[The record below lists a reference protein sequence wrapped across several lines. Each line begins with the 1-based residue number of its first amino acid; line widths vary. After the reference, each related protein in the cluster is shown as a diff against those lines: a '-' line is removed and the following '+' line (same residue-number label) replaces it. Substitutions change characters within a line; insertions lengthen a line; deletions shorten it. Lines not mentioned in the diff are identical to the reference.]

1 MLALTGSSSVANY
14 QTALRSITY
23 TDTSETPS
31 TLARTITFVAND
43 GVFASSTAS
52 RSITVTAVNDAP
64 AGTSKTV
71 ATNED
76 TGYVFTTADFGFS
89 DPTEGGAHTLLA
101 IKITTLPATGSLT
114 LGGVGVTTGQ
124 VVSAADVSSG
134 LLVFTAA
141 GNANGAA
148 NASFTFQIQDNGGV
162 DLDQS
167 PNTITV
173 DVTAVND
180 VPSFTKG
187 ADQTVRQDTTAQ
199 SIVGWAT
206 SISAGPANESSQV
219 PDFIVTNDNNA
230 LFSTQPAIGAT
241 GTLAYTLA
249 TGANGVTTVTVQ
261 IHDDGGV
268 ANGGVDTSAAQ
279 TFVITV
285 SDGAYISSSG
295 WSTSFVGSRY
305 LDLTFPAYV
314 PAGSLVTGATFR
326 HEYRSAT
333 AGDTTCYYFEV
344 YSGATLLATHGSAG
358 APVSCN
364 STSSYVSDAIAL
376 PEVDTVAETN
386 LLTIR
391 MYVKNSGGRQ
401 SAHRTA
407 DLGILSSLN

>member
-1 MLALTGSSSVANY
+1 MT
-14 QTALRSITY
+14 
-23 TDTSETPS
+23 
-31 TLARTITFVAND
+31 
-43 GVFASSTAS
+43 
-52 RSITVTAVNDAP
+52 
-64 AGTSKTV
+64 
-71 ATNED
+71 TNED
-76 TGYVFTTADFGFS
+76 TGHVFTTADFGFS

-101 IKITTLPATGSLT
+101 VRISTLPAAGSLA
-114 LGGVGVTTGQ
+114 LVGVGVTIGQ
-124 VVSAADVSSG
+124 FVSAADVASG

-141 GNANGAA
+141 ANVNGAA
-148 NASFTFQIQDNGGV
+148 NASFTFQVQDTGGTANGGV
-162 DLDQS
+162 DLDPS

-180 VPSFTKG
+180 VPSFTNG
-187 ADQTVRQDTTAQ
+187 ADQTVRQDTAAH
-199 SIVGWAT
+199 SVVGWAT

-219 PDFIVTNDNNA
+219 PDFIVSNDNNA
-230 LFSTQPAIGAT
+230 LFITQPTIGAT

-261 IHDDGGV
+261 IHDDGGL

-295 WSTSFVGSRY
+295 WSSSFVGSRY

-314 PAGSLVTGATFR
+314 AAGSLVTGATFR
-326 HEYRSAT
+326 HDYRSAT

-376 PEVDTVAETN
+376 PEVDTVAEAN
-386 LLTIR
+386 LLTVR
-391 MYVKNSGGRQ
+391 LYVKNSGGRQ